1 MALSKGLG
9 NKPTKTHARGRA
21 ADVEEREEGR
31 LESNAE
37 ADDAAPAVAEASPS
51 RVPATTTLGDGGA
64 IREALDDLDCEE
76 DGEAED
82 AVSPSAT
89 APFAESSKR
98 ACIADV
104 TARTDAAP
112 STSKQAG
119 TPLPGSLEC
128 TRNAGA
134 AGDKASVS
142 QSNEVEKLNRQLRE
156 HQKEIAALK
165 AARGSTSSQSLTE
178 NGCNQTAPSGST
190 PVVGSKSRQPN
201 PGAGPSNRSL
211 VIPVR
216 GGMLQWHVDDDTG
229 RPFATAVFDIM
240 IRNGF
245 QKGGGG
251 QKTVIK
257 AYHIAYALYLV
268 EFAIIRHRRNGQR
281 IPTDPDLNAD
291 DIADYHTKVKAW
303 IVSYIRAT
311 PTPDL
316 PEWSDEYQGWVFG
329 PTRTVVISGSGLRE
343 VTPVGA
349 DPDAAEKKR
358 VERLLRFARVKQESK
373 LPGQQQKSKGKEPVE
388 YEEEVEE
395 ALDNDDEY

>member
-9 NKPTKTHARGRA
+9 NKPTKQHARGRT
-21 ADVEEREEGR
+21 ADVEEREEGH

-51 RVPATTTLGDGGA
+51 RVPATTSLGDGGA

-89 APFAESSKR
+89 APF
-98 ACIADV
+98 
-104 TARTDAAP
+104 
-112 STSKQAG
+112 
-119 TPLPGSLEC
+119 
-128 TRNAGA
+128 
-134 AGDKASVS
+134 
-142 QSNEVEKLNRQLRE
+142 
-156 HQKEIAALK
+156 
-165 AARGSTSSQSLTE
+165 
-178 NGCNQTAPSGST
+178 
-190 PVVGSKSRQPN
+190 
-201 PGAGPSNRSL
+201 
-211 VIPVR
+211 
-216 GGMLQWHVDDDTG
+216 
-229 RPFATAVFDIM
+229 
-240 IRNGF
+240 
-245 QKGGGG
+245 
-251 QKTVIK
+251 
-257 AYHIAYALYLV
+257 
-268 EFAIIRHRRNGQR
+268 
-281 IPTDPDLNAD
+281 DPDLNAD

-329 PTRTVVISGSGLRE
+329 PTRTVVISGSGLKE

-373 LPGQQQKSKGKEPVE
+373 PPGQQQKSKGKEPVE

-395 ALDNDDEY
+395 ALDSDDEY